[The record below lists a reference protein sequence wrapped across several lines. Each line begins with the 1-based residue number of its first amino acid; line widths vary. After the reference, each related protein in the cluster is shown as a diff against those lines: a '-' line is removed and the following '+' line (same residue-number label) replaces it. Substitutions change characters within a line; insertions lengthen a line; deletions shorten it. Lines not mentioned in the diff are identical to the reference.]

1 LLTSCLLQTF
11 AGFLLL
17 SFFVAGWVIIP
28 VLRPYVIGRMQN
40 PYIQNL
46 SEAFEDSREISN
58 AVKQGLHTPDNE
70 SLEFQDAG

>member
-1 LLTSCLLQTF
+1 
-11 AGFLLL
+11 
-17 SFFVAGWVIIP
+17 
-28 VLRPYVIGRMQN
+28 MQN